1 MTEAGANEELFS
13 LIIVSRF
20 IFWLKILKY
29 YIISILF
36 LNIKFLTH
44 HFILIIGLI
53 ARLGRQNAK
62 RMRRI
67 LYKTIRVR
75 SDK

>member
-13 LIIVSRF
+13 LIIVSLF
-20 IFWLKILKY
+20 LLNT
-29 YIISILF
+29 SILIIN
-36 LNIKFLTH
+36 LHIKFLTH
-44 HFILIIGLI
+44 VILLIIGLI

>member
-20 IFWLKILKY
+20 IFWLKILY
-29 YIISILF
+29 YLILF